1 MTFISLIVNASSEAR
16 TGRQGCVA
24 NKAVF
29 ASSNRAI
36 FSRLGPRGFSRARV
50 QVWKSVL
57 SVPSASRTRGCRG
70 VGWDQV
76 YRRFEPGSRP
86 PRSTVGVYH
95 RRTFPRPHFLYLRTS
110 FSQNYRQGSYQASFD
125 LYNDLLDSA
134 ETVRLDTFHSS
145 YSFEIQPKHVHSN
158 PMSKQIFSQTSKLPK
173 STWNLSIPVI
183 YTL

>member
-1 MTFISLIVNASSEAR
+1 MNASSEAG
-16 TGRQGCVA
+16 TGRQRCVA

-29 ASSNRAI
+29 ASPNRAI
-36 FSRLGPRGFSRARV
+36 FSCLGPRGFGRTRV
-50 QVWKSVL
+50 QVRESIL
-57 SVPSASRTRGCRG
+57 SVPSASRTRGCCG

-76 YRRFEPGSRP
+76 YCRFEPGGRP
-86 PRSTVGVYH
+86 PRGTVGMYR

-134 ETVRLDTFHSS
+134 ETVRLDTFHSPC
-145 YSFEIQPKHVHSN
+145 SFEIQPKHVHSN
-158 PMSKQIFSQTSKLPK
+158 PMNKQIFSQTSKPPK
-173 STWNLSIPVI
+173 STWNLSTPVI